1 MGNRGNGDKEG
12 LWSLVIGVIFNIVN
26 CVMVF
31 LPVYLFGGIFVIFP
45 VIGFVKGI
53 NGIKLGGVQTI
64 LGIIGMVLNAI
75 AFLGALGFVIL
86 GILSK
91 AGVIK

>member
-1 MGNRGNGDKEG
+1 MRKGNSDKDG
-12 LWSLVIGVIFNIVN
+12 LWALVIGVIFNIVN
-26 CVMVF
+26 CVMLF

-45 VIGFVKGI
+45 VVGFVKGI

-64 LGIIGMVLNAI
+64 LGIIGLVLNVI

-86 GILSK
+86 GLLSK
-91 AGVIK
+91 AGIVK